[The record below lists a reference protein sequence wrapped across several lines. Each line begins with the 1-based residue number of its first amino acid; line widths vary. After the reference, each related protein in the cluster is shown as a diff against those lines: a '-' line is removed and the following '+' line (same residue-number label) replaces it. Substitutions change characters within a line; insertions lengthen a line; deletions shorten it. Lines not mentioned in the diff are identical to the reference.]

1 MKNLSILTAL
11 VALLAACSTSTPS
24 SDVDQLNVRRD
35 SIAGAIE
42 SLKAELAEID
52 LQLAAADSTR
62 SFASVTTYDVTKGG
76 FDHSFQVYGTV
87 VSD

>member
-1 MKNLSILTAL
+1 MKNLSILTVL

-42 SLKAELAEID
+42 TLKAELAEID

-62 SFASVTTYDVTKGG
+62 SFASVTTFEVAKGG
-76 FDHSFQVYGTV
+76 
-87 VSD
+87 

>member
-52 LQLAAADSTR
+52 LQLAAAELWMPR
-62 SFASVTTYDVTKGG
+62 WRKPAWPK
-76 FDHSFQVYGTV
+76 
-87 VSD
+87 